1 MRLYFALCALCV
13 YIPHLLRYACLYM
26 LLYISYYTAGVVTAF
41 IRYSHKARARL
52 CGEARRVVDK
62 VRAVRG
68 LCAPSV
74 MVARLRS
81 GCERERGR
89 AEARRGEGSIR
100 CAVRRQAGTERAR
113 TSGGDGARGFPS
125 VRVARGCAHPYKM
138 RGGEMAVL
146 PSPSVRNKNLTS

>member
-1 MRLYFALCALCV
+1 M
-13 YIPHLLRYACLYM
+13 
-26 LLYISYYTAGVVTAF
+26 
-41 IRYSHKARARL
+41 
-52 CGEARRVVDK
+52 VDK

-89 AEARRGEGSIR
+89 AEARCGEGSNR

-113 TSGGDGARGFPS
+113 TSGGGGARGFPS
-125 VRVARGCAHPYKM
+125 VRVARGCTHPYKM
-138 RGGEMAVL
+138 RGAKMGAL
-146 PSPSVRNKNLTS
+146 PHLSVRRKIVDKLRGMWYNGGGRQLCPTVERRERKGEAKANETRAKGGGLLQV